1 MKRALCFVLLLSCST
16 ASAEMQLQRIN
27 EGQTTEFIYQLSA
40 SSTLRFKL
48 DNKLLNQ
55 YRGMRRYMPHMAD
68 QAVRHA
74 LLRKAA
80 ELQHNGARVR
90 FSPPNLPLQ
99 YSVQAAEPEKA
110 RQLMATLA
118 AEQQKALNDYLSKGY
133 YYLLDDP
140 IKGKGVIPDHLLFMQ
155 DALGQLQPV
164 ADAFIANYG
173 KNNIRQIAAQL
184 TAWVQQIPYRD
195 LDNRIESNGNGY
207 APPVQL
213 IFDHS
218 GDCDSKAVLWATVMR
233 LIFPTL
239 MIKIIYL
246 PNHAVIAAQVPATD
260 TEQVIDFAD
269 SSLLLIDP
277 TGPAPLK
284 LGQVG
289 DEYQTALQS
298 KQFSQR
304 TFPTLAP

>member
-27 EGQTTEFIYQLSA
+27 EGQTTEFIYQLNTN
-40 SSTLRFKL
+40 STLKFKL
-48 DNKLLNQ
+48 ENKLLNQ
-55 YRGMRRYMPHMAD
+55 YRGMRRYMPHLAD

-80 ELQHNGARVR
+80 ALQHNGVR
-90 FSPPNLPLQ
+90 IQFSPPNLPLQ

-110 RQLMATLA
+110 RQISATLV
-118 AEQQKALNDYLSKGY
+118 AEQNKAMNDYLAKGY
-133 YYLLDDP
+133 YYLLNDP
-140 IKGKGVIPDHLLFMQ
+140 VKGKGVIPDHLLFMR

-173 KNNIRQIAAQL
+173 KSNIRQIAAQL
-184 TAWVQQIPYRD
+184 TAWIQQIPYRD
-195 LDNRIESNGNGY
+195 LDNRLESNGNGY
-207 APPVQL
+207 APPAQL

-233 LIFPTL
+233 LIFPTM

-277 TGPAPLK
+277 TGPAQLK
-284 LGQVG
+284 LGQVS
-289 DEYQTALQS
+289 DEYQAALQS

>member
-1 MKRALCFVLLLSCST
+1 MKRALCFALLFSCST
-16 ASAEMQLQRIN
+16 VSAEMLLQRVT
-27 EGQTTEFIYQLSA
+27 EGQTTEFTYQLNA
-40 SSTLRFKL
+40 SSTLKFRL

-80 ELQHNGARVR
+80 ALQHNGVRVQ

-99 YSVQAAEPEKA
+99 YSVQATEPEKA
-110 RQLMATLA
+110 RQVMAALA
-118 AEQQKALNDYLSKGY
+118 AEQNKALNDYLAAGY

-140 IKGKGVIPDHLLFMQ
+140 VKGQGVIPDHLLFMR

-173 KNNIRQIAAQL
+173 KSNIRQIAAQL

-195 LDNRIESNGNGY
+195 LDDRLESNGKGY

-246 PNHAVIAAQVPATD
+246 PDHAIIAAQVPATD

-269 SSLLLIDP
+269 STLLLIDP

-289 DEYQTALQS
+289 DEYKAAVTS

-304 TFPTLAP
+304 TFPILDP

>member
-1 MKRALCFVLLLSCST
+1 MKRALCFVLLLGCST
-16 ASAEMQLQRIN
+16 ASAEMLLQRVAA
-27 EGQTTEFIYQLSA
+27 GQTTEFIYQLSA
-40 SSTLRFKL
+40 GSNLRFKL

-80 ELQHNGARVR
+80 ALQHQGVR
-90 FSPPNLPLQ
+90 IQFSPPNLPLQ
-99 YSVQAAEPEKA
+99 YSVQAAESEKA
-110 RQLMATLA
+110 QQMMATLA
-118 AEQQKALNDYLSKGY
+118 AEQTKALNDYLAKGY

-140 IKGKGVIPDHLLFMQ
+140 VKGKGVIPDHLLFMQ

-184 TAWVQQIPYRD
+184 TAWIQQIPYRD
-195 LDNRIESNGNGY
+195 LDNRLESNGNGY

-277 TGPAPLK
+277 TGPAQLK

-289 DEYQTALQS
+289 DEYQAALQS

-304 TFPTLAP
+304 TFPTLDP

>member
-1 MKRALCFVLLLSCST
+1 MKRVLCFVLLLGCST
-16 ASAEMQLQRIN
+16 ASAQMSLQRVTA
-27 EGQTTEFIYQLSA
+27 GQTTEFIYQLSA
-40 SSTLRFKL
+40 GSSLRFKL
-48 DNKLLNQ
+48 ENKLLNQ

-80 ELQHNGARVR
+80 ALQHQGVR
-90 FSPPNLPLQ
+90 IQFSPPNLPLQ
-99 YSVQAAEPEKA
+99 YSVQATEPEKA
-110 RQLMATLA
+110 QQMMATLA
-118 AEQQKALNDYLSKGY
+118 AEQNKALNDYLAKGY

-140 IKGKGVIPDHLLFMQ
+140 VKGKGVIPDHLLFMQ

-184 TAWVQQIPYRD
+184 TAWIQQIPYRD
-195 LDNRIESNGNGY
+195 LDNRLESNGNGY

-246 PNHAVIAAQVPATD
+246 PNHAVIAAQVPATE

-277 TGPAPLK
+277 TGPAQLK

-289 DEYQTALQS
+289 DEYQAALQS

-304 TFPTLAP
+304 TFPTLDP

>member
-1 MKRALCFVLLLSCST
+1 MKRALCFVLLFSCST

-27 EGQTTEFIYQLSA
+27 EGQTTEFIYQLST

-80 ELQHNGARVR
+80 ALQHNGARVQ

-99 YSVQAAEPEKA
+99 YSVQAAEPEKT
-110 RQLMATLA
+110 RELMATLA

-233 LIFPTL
+233 LIFPSL

-304 TFPTLAP
+304 TFPTLDP

>member
-80 ELQHNGARVR
+80 ALQHNGARVQ

-99 YSVQAAEPEKA
+99 YSVQAAEPKKA
-110 RQLMATLA
+110 RELMATLA
-118 AEQQKALNDYLSKGY
+118 AEQQKALNDYLAKGY

-233 LIFPTL
+233 LIFPSL

-289 DEYQTALQS
+289 AEYQAALQS

-304 TFPTLAP
+304 TFPTLDP

>member
-16 ASAEMQLQRIN
+16 VSAQMQLQRIS
-27 EGQTTEFIYQLSA
+27 EGQTTEFIYQISA
-40 SSTLRFKL
+40 SSTLSFKL

-80 ELQHNGARVR
+80 ALQHNGARVQ

-110 RQLMATLA
+110 REMMATLA
-118 AEQQKALNDYLSKGY
+118 AEQQKALNDYLAKGY

-277 TGPAPLK
+277 TGPAQLK

-289 DEYQTALQS
+289 AEYQAALQS

-304 TFPTLAP
+304 TFPTLDP

>member
-80 ELQHNGARVR
+80 ELQHNGAWVR

-304 TFPTLAP
+304 TFPTLDP

>member
-1 MKRALCFVLLLSCST
+1 MKKVLCPILLLSCQLAYADMMFQRT
-16 ASAEMQLQRIN
+16 SA
-27 EGQTTEFIYQLSA
+27 GQATEFTYQLA
-40 SSTLRFKL
+40 KDSTLRFRL
-48 DNKLLNQ
+48 ENKLLNQ
-55 YRGMRRYMPHMAD
+55 YRGMKRYMPHMAD

-80 ELQHNGARVR
+80 AMQQNGIRVQ

-99 YSVQAAEPEKA
+99 YSVQADDQAKVKQA
-110 RQLMATLA
+110 MSTLA
-118 AEQQKALNDYLSKGY
+118 DEQKKALTEYLAKGY

-140 IKGKGVIPDHLLFMQ
+140 VKGKGVIPDHLLFMQ
-155 DALGQLQPV
+155 DALSHLQPV

-173 KNNIRQIAAQL
+173 KKNIRQIAAHL
-184 TAWVQQIPYRD
+184 TSWIQQIPYRD
-195 LDNRIESNGNGY
+195 LDNRLASNGNGY

-218 GDCDSKAVLWATVMR
+218 GDCDSKAVLWASVMR

-269 SSLLLIDP
+269 ASLLLIDP

-284 LGQVG
+284 LGQVSS
-289 DEYQTALQS
+289 EFQAALKS
-298 KQFSQR
+298 RQFSQR

>member
-1 MKRALCFVLLLSCST
+1 
-16 ASAEMQLQRIN
+16 MQLQRIS

-40 SSTLRFKL
+40 SSTLSFKL

-80 ELQHNGARVR
+80 ALQHNGARVQ

-110 RQLMATLA
+110 REMMATLA
-118 AEQQKALNDYLSKGY
+118 AEQQKALNDYLAKGY

-277 TGPAPLK
+277 TGPAQLK

-289 DEYQTALQS
+289 AEYQAALQS

-304 TFPTLAP
+304 TFPTLDP

>member
-1 MKRALCFVLLLSCST
+1 MV
-16 ASAEMQLQRIN
+16 LQRTVVG
-27 EGQTTEFIYQLSA
+27 ETTEFSYQLA
-40 SSTLRFKL
+40 GNAKLEFKL

-55 YRGMRRYMPHMAD
+55 YRGMRRYLPHMAD
-68 QAVRHA
+68 EAVRHA

-80 ELQHNGARVR
+80 GLQQNGVR
-90 FSPPNLPLQ
+90 IQFSPPNLPLQ
-99 YSVQAAEPEKA
+99 YSVQAADPAQA
-110 RQLMATLA
+110 RQIMATLD
-118 AEQQKALNDYLSKGY
+118 AEQGKALNTYLAKGY

-140 IKGKGVIPDHLLFMQ
+140 VKGKGVIPDHLLFMH
-155 DALGQLQPV
+155 DALSQLKPV
-164 ADAFIANYG
+164 ADAFINQYG
-173 KNNIRQIAAQL
+173 NKNIRQIAAQL

-195 LDNRIESNGNGY
+195 LDNRLESNGNGY

-246 PNHAVIAAQVPATD
+246 PNHAMIAAQVPATD
-260 TEQVIDFAD
+260 REQVIDFAD
-269 SSLLLIDP
+269 ASLLLIDP
-277 TGPAPLK
+277 TGPALLP
-284 LGQVG
+284 LGQVNPT
-289 DEYQTALQS
+289 YQAAIQS

-304 TFPTLAP
+304 TFPNLDL

>member
-16 ASAEMQLQRIN
+16 ASAEMLLQRVN
-27 EGQTTEFIYQLSA
+27 EGQTTEFIYQLTA
-40 SSTLRFKL
+40 NSTLRFKL
-48 DNKLLNQ
+48 ENKLLNQ

-80 ELQHNGARVR
+80 ALQHNGVRVQ

-99 YSVQAAEPEKA
+99 YSVQATEPDKT
-110 RQLMATLA
+110 RQMMATLA
-118 AEQQKALNDYLSKGY
+118 AEQQKALNDYLAKGY

-140 IKGKGVIPDHLLFMQ
+140 VKGKGVIPDHLLFMQ

-173 KNNIRQIAAQL
+173 KSNIRQIAAQL
-184 TAWVQQIPYRD
+184 TAWIQQIPYRD
-195 LDNRIESNGNGY
+195 LDNRLESNGNGY

-284 LGQVG
+284 LGQVS
-289 DEYQTALQS
+289 DEFQAALRS

-304 TFPTLAP
+304 TFPTLDP

>member
-1 MKRALCFVLLLSCST
+1 MKRALCFVLLLGCST
-16 ASAEMQLQRIN
+16 ASAQMPLQRVAA
-27 EGQTTEFIYQLSA
+27 GQTTEFIYQLSA
-40 SSTLRFKL
+40 GSNLRFKL

-80 ELQHNGARVR
+80 ALQHQGVR
-90 FSPPNLPLQ
+90 IQFSPPNLPLQ

-110 RQLMATLA
+110 QQMMATLA
-118 AEQQKALNDYLSKGY
+118 AEQTKALNDYLAKGY

-140 IKGKGVIPDHLLFMQ
+140 VKGKGVIPDHLLFMQ

-184 TAWVQQIPYRD
+184 TAWIQQIPYRD
-195 LDNRIESNGNGY
+195 LDNRLESNGNGY

-277 TGPAPLK
+277 TGPAQLK

-289 DEYQTALQS
+289 DEYQAALQS

-304 TFPTLAP
+304 TFPTLDP

>member
-1 MKRALCFVLLLSCST
+1 MKSALCLILLLGCSA
-16 ASAEMQLQRIN
+16 ASAEMQLQRVT
-27 EGQTTEFIYQLSA
+27 EGQTTEFIYQLNA
-40 SSTLRFKL
+40 SSTLRFRL

-80 ELQHNGARVR
+80 ALQHNGVR
-90 FSPPNLPLQ
+90 IQFSPPNLPLQ
-99 YSVQAAEPEKA
+99 YSVQAAETGKA
-110 RQLMATLA
+110 QQMMATLA
-118 AEQQKALNDYLSKGY
+118 AEQSKALNDYLAKGY

-140 IKGKGVIPDHLLFMQ
+140 VKGKGVIPDHLLFMQ

-184 TAWVQQIPYRD
+184 TSWIQQIPYRD
-195 LDNRIESNGNGY
+195 LDNRLESNGNGY

-246 PNHAVIAAQVPATD
+246 PNHAVIAAQVPATE
-260 TEQVIDFAD
+260 TELVIDFAD

-289 DEYQTALQS
+289 DEYQPALKS

-304 TFPTLAP
+304 TFPTLDP

>member
-1 MKRALCFVLLLSCST
+1 ML
-16 ASAEMQLQRIN
+16 LQRAAA
-27 EGQTTEFIYQLSA
+27 GQQTEFSYQLPPEPA
-40 SSTLRFKL
+40 LVFRL

-55 YRGMRRYMPHMAD
+55 YRGMKRYTPHMAE

-74 LLRKAA
+74 LMRKAA
-80 ELQHNGARVR
+80 SLQQQGVR
-90 FSPPNLPLQ
+90 IQFSPPNLPLQ
-99 YSVQAAEPEKA
+99 FTVQADDSTKA
-110 RQLMATLA
+110 KTVAATLRSL
-118 AEQQKALNDYLSKGY
+118 QTSALDQYLAQGY
-133 YYLLDDP
+133 YFLLDDP
-140 IKGKGVIPDHLLFMQ
+140 VKGKGVIPDHLRFMQ

-164 ADAFIANYG
+164 ADAFISNYG
-173 KNNIRQIAAQL
+173 KKNIRQIAARL
-184 TAWVQQIPYRD
+184 TLWIQQIPYRD
-195 LDNRIESNGNGY
+195 LDNRIESNGKGY

-213 IFDHS
+213 IFDHN

-246 PNHAVIAAQVPATD
+246 PNHAIIAAQVPATD

-269 SSLLLIDP
+269 ASLLLIDP

-284 LGQVG
+284 LGQISP
-289 DEYQTALQS
+289 EFQAALRS

-304 TFPTLAP
+304 TFPTLDL

>member
-27 EGQTTEFIYQLSA
+27 EGQTTEFVYQLSA

-55 YRGMRRYMPHMAD
+55 YRGMRRYAPHMAD

-80 ELQHNGARVR
+80 ALQHNGARVQ

-99 YSVQAAEPEKA
+99 YSVQAAEPGKA
-110 RQLMATLA
+110 RELMATLA
-118 AEQQKALNDYLSKGY
+118 AEQQKALNDYLAKGY

-173 KNNIRQIAAQL
+173 KNNIRQIAAHL

-195 LDNRIESNGNGY
+195 LDNRIESNGHGY

-289 DEYQTALQS
+289 AEYQAALQS

-304 TFPTLAP
+304 TFPTLDP

>member
-1 MKRALCFVLLLSCST
+1 MKRALCFVLLLGCST
-16 ASAEMQLQRIN
+16 VSAQMPLQRVTA
-27 EGQTTEFIYQLSA
+27 GQTTEFIYQLSA
-40 SSTLRFKL
+40 SSSLRFKL

-80 ELQHNGARVR
+80 ALQHQGVR
-90 FSPPNLPLQ
+90 IQFSPPNLPLQ

-110 RQLMATLA
+110 QQMMATLA
-118 AEQQKALNDYLSKGY
+118 AEQNKALNDYLAKGY

-140 IKGKGVIPDHLLFMQ
+140 VKGKGVIPDHLLFMQ

-184 TAWVQQIPYRD
+184 TAWIQQIPYRD
-195 LDNRIESNGNGY
+195 LDNRLESNGNGY

-277 TGPAPLK
+277 TGPAQLK

-289 DEYQTALQS
+289 DEYQAALQS

-304 TFPTLAP
+304 TFPTLDP

>member
-27 EGQTTEFIYQLSA
+27 EGQTTEFIYQLNTN
-40 SSTLRFKL
+40 STLKFKL
-48 DNKLLNQ
+48 ENKLLNQ
-55 YRGMRRYMPHMAD
+55 YRGMRRYMPHLAD

-80 ELQHNGARVR
+80 ALQHNGVR
-90 FSPPNLPLQ
+90 IQFSPPNLPLQ

-110 RQLMATLA
+110 RQISATLV
-118 AEQQKALNDYLSKGY
+118 AEQNKAMNDYLAKGY
-133 YYLLDDP
+133 YYLLNDP
-140 IKGKGVIPDHLLFMQ
+140 VKGKGVIPDHLLFMR

-173 KNNIRQIAAQL
+173 KSNIRQIAAQL
-184 TAWVQQIPYRD
+184 TAWIQQIPYRD
-195 LDNRIESNGNGY
+195 LDNRLESNGNGY
-207 APPVQL
+207 APPAQL

-233 LIFPTL
+233 LIFPTM

-269 SSLLLIDP
+269 SSLLLIDT
-277 TGPAPLK
+277 TGPAQLK
-284 LGQVG
+284 LGQVS
-289 DEYQTALQS
+289 DEYQAALQS

>member
-1 MKRALCFVLLLSCST
+1 VKRALCFVLLLSCST
-16 ASAEMQLQRIN
+16 VSAQMQLQRIS

-40 SSTLRFKL
+40 SSTLSFKL

-80 ELQHNGARVR
+80 ALQHNGARVQ

-110 RQLMATLA
+110 REMMATLA
-118 AEQQKALNDYLSKGY
+118 AEQQKALNDYLAKGY

-277 TGPAPLK
+277 TGPAQLK

-289 DEYQTALQS
+289 AEYQAALQS

-304 TFPTLAP
+304 TFPTLDP

>member
-16 ASAEMQLQRIN
+16 VSAQMQLQRIS

-40 SSTLRFKL
+40 SSTLSFKL

-80 ELQHNGARVR
+80 ALQHNGARVQ

-110 RQLMATLA
+110 REMMATLA
-118 AEQQKALNDYLSKGY
+118 AEQQKALNDYLAKGY

-277 TGPAPLK
+277 TGPAQLK

-289 DEYQTALQS
+289 AEYQAALQS

-304 TFPTLAP
+304 TFPTLDP

>member
-1 MKRALCFVLLLSCST
+1 MKRALCFVLLLGCST
-16 ASAEMQLQRIN
+16 ASAQMPLQRVAA
-27 EGQTTEFIYQLSA
+27 GQTTEFIYQLSA
-40 SSTLRFKL
+40 GSNLRFKL

-80 ELQHNGARVR
+80 ALQHQGVR
-90 FSPPNLPLQ
+90 IQFSPPNLPLQ

-110 RQLMATLA
+110 QQMMATLA
-118 AEQQKALNDYLSKGY
+118 AEQTKALNDYLAKGY

-140 IKGKGVIPDHLLFMQ
+140 VKGKGVIPDHLLFMQ

-184 TAWVQQIPYRD
+184 TAWIQQIPYRG
-195 LDNRIESNGNGY
+195 LDNRLESNGNGY

-277 TGPAPLK
+277 TGPAQLK

-289 DEYQTALQS
+289 DEYQAALQS

-304 TFPTLAP
+304 TFPTLDP

>member
-1 MKRALCFVLLLSCST
+1 
-16 ASAEMQLQRIN
+16 
-27 EGQTTEFIYQLSA
+27 
-40 SSTLRFKL
+40 LRFKL

-80 ELQHNGARVR
+80 ALQQNGVR
-90 FSPPNLPLQ
+90 IQFSPPNLPLQ
-99 YSVQAAEPEKA
+99 YSVQAAEPKLTQ
-110 RQLMATLA
+110 QLMATLA
-118 AEQQKALNDYLSKGY
+118 AEQSKALNDYLAKGY

-140 IKGKGVIPDHLLFMQ
+140 VKGKGVIPDHLLFMQ

-184 TAWVQQIPYRD
+184 TAWIQQIPYRD
-195 LDNRIESNGNGY
+195 LDNRVESNGNGY

-233 LIFPTL
+233 LIFPSL

-246 PNHAVIAAQVPATD
+246 PNHAIIAAQVPATD

-277 TGPAPLK
+277 TGPALLK
-284 LGQVG
+284 LGQIS
-289 DEYQTALQS
+289 DQYQSALQS

>member
-1 MKRALCFVLLLSCST
+1 MKRALCFVLLFSCST

-40 SSTLRFKL
+40 SSPLRFKL

-80 ELQHNGARVR
+80 ALQHNGARVQ

-110 RQLMATLA
+110 RELMATLA

-233 LIFPTL
+233 LIFPSL

-277 TGPAPLK
+277 TGPALLK

-289 DEYQTALQS
+289 AEYQAALQS

-304 TFPTLAP
+304 TFPTLDP

>member
-1 MKRALCFVLLLSCST
+1 ML
-16 ASAEMQLQRIN
+16 LQRAAK
-27 EGQTTEFIYQLSA
+27 GQATEFSYQNAPEPKLV
-40 SSTLRFKL
+40 FQL
-48 DNKLLNQ
+48 DNKLLDQ
-55 YRGMRRYMPHMAD
+55 YRGMKNYMPHMTD

-74 LLRKAA
+74 LIRKAA
-80 ELQHNGARVR
+80 TLQQKGVR
-90 FSPPNLPLQ
+90 IQFSPPNLPLT
-99 YSVQAAEPEKA
+99 YSVQADDATQAKQIMNTLNTLQRSAMTEHLA
-110 RQLMATLA
+110 R
-118 AEQQKALNDYLSKGY
+118 GY

-140 IKGKGVIPDHLLFMQ
+140 VKGKGVIPDHLQFMQ

-173 KNNIRQIAAQL
+173 RNNIRQIAARL
-184 TAWVQQIPYRD
+184 TDWVQRIPYRN
-195 LDNRIESNGNGY
+195 LDDRLVSNGSGY

-233 LIFPTL
+233 LIFPKL

-246 PNHAVIAAQVPATD
+246 PNHAVIAAQVPAIE
-260 TEQVIDFAD
+260 TEMVIDLAD
-269 SSLLLIDP
+269 ASLLLIDP

-284 LGQVG
+284 LGQINK
-289 DEYQTALQS
+289 EFHIALQN

-304 TFPTLAP
+304 TFPILDL

>member
-27 EGQTTEFIYQLSA
+27 EGQTTEFIYQLNTN
-40 SSTLRFKL
+40 STLKFKL
-48 DNKLLNQ
+48 ENKLLNQ
-55 YRGMRRYMPHMAD
+55 YRGMRRYMPHLAD

-80 ELQHNGARVR
+80 ALQHNGVR
-90 FSPPNLPLQ
+90 IQFSPPNLPLQ
-99 YSVQAAEPEKA
+99 YSVHAAEPEKA
-110 RQLMATLA
+110 RQISATLV
-118 AEQQKALNDYLSKGY
+118 AEQNKAMNDYLAKGY
-133 YYLLDDP
+133 YYLLNDP
-140 IKGKGVIPDHLLFMQ
+140 VKGKGVIPDHLLFMR

-173 KNNIRQIAAQL
+173 KSNIRQIAAQL
-184 TAWVQQIPYRD
+184 TAWIQQIPYRD
-195 LDNRIESNGNGY
+195 LDNRLESNGNGY
-207 APPVQL
+207 APPAQL

-233 LIFPTL
+233 LIFPTM

-269 SSLLLIDP
+269 SSLLLIDT
-277 TGPAPLK
+277 TGPAQLK
-284 LGQVG
+284 LGQVS
-289 DEYQTALQS
+289 DEYQAALQS

>member
-1 MKRALCFVLLLSCST
+1 MV
-16 ASAEMQLQRIN
+16 LQRVVKD
-27 EGQTTEFIYQLSA
+27 QQTEFSYQQAPEPDLVF
-40 SSTLRFKL
+40 RL

-55 YRGMRRYMPHMAD
+55 YRGMKRYMPHMAE

-80 ELQHNGARVR
+80 ALQQKGVR
-90 FSPPNLPLQ
+90 IQFSPPNLPLQ
-99 YSVQAAEPEKA
+99 FSVQADDS
-110 RQLMATLA
+110 ATAKHIAGTLTTL
-118 AEQQKALNDYLSKGY
+118 QKTALNAYLAGGY

-140 IKGKGVIPDHLLFMQ
+140 IKGKGVIPDHLRFMQ

-164 ADAFIANYG
+164 ADAFITSYG
-173 KNNIRQIAAQL
+173 KKNIRQIAARL
-184 TAWVQQIPYRD
+184 TSWIQQIPYRD
-195 LDNRIESNGNGY
+195 LDNRIESNGKGY

-213 IFDHS
+213 IFDHN

-246 PNHAVIAAQVPATD
+246 PNHAIIAAQVPATD

-269 SSLLLIDP
+269 ASLLLIDP

-284 LGQVG
+284 LGQVSP
-289 DEYQTALQS
+289 EFQAALQS

-304 TFPTLAP
+304 TFPSLDL

>member
-16 ASAEMQLQRIN
+16 ASAEMLLQRIN

-40 SSTLRFKL
+40 NSTLRFKL
-48 DNKLLNQ
+48 ENKMLNQ

-80 ELQHNGARVR
+80 ALQHNGARVQ

-99 YSVQAAEPEKA
+99 YSVQATEPEKA
-110 RQLMATLA
+110 RQLMTTLA
-118 AEQQKALNDYLSKGY
+118 AEQQKALNDYLAKGY

-173 KNNIRQIAAQL
+173 KSNIRQIAAQL
-184 TAWVQQIPYRD
+184 TAWIQQIPYRD
-195 LDNRIESNGNGY
+195 LDNRLESNGNGY
-207 APPVQL
+207 APPLQL

-284 LGQVG
+284 LGQVS
-289 DEYQTALQS
+289 DEFQAALQS

-304 TFPTLAP
+304 TFPTLDP

>member
-1 MKRALCFVLLLSCST
+1 MKRVLCFVLLLGCST
-16 ASAEMQLQRIN
+16 ASAQMSLQRVTA
-27 EGQTTEFIYQLSA
+27 GQTTEFIYQLSA
-40 SSTLRFKL
+40 GSSLRFKL
-48 DNKLLNQ
+48 ENKLLNQ

-80 ELQHNGARVR
+80 ALQHQGVR
-90 FSPPNLPLQ
+90 IQFSPPNLPLE
-99 YSVQAAEPEKA
+99 YSVQATEPEKA
-110 RQLMATLA
+110 QQMMATLA
-118 AEQQKALNDYLSKGY
+118 AEQNKALNDYLAKGY

-140 IKGKGVIPDHLLFMQ
+140 VKGKGVIPDHLLFMQ

-184 TAWVQQIPYRD
+184 TAWIQQIPYRD
-195 LDNRIESNGNGY
+195 LDNRLESNGNGY

-246 PNHAVIAAQVPATD
+246 PNHAVIAAQVPATE

-277 TGPAPLK
+277 TGPAQLK

-289 DEYQTALQS
+289 DEYQAALQS

-304 TFPTLAP
+304 TFPTLDP

>member
-1 MKRALCFVLLLSCST
+1 MKRALCFVLLLGCST
-16 ASAEMQLQRIN
+16 ASAQMSLQRVTADH
-27 EGQTTEFIYQLSA
+27 TTEFIYQLSA
-40 SSTLRFKL
+40 SSSLRFKL

-80 ELQHNGARVR
+80 ALQHQGVR
-90 FSPPNLPLQ
+90 IQFSPPNLPLQ

-110 RQLMATLA
+110 QQMMATLA
-118 AEQQKALNDYLSKGY
+118 AEQSKALNDYLAKGY

-140 IKGKGVIPDHLLFMQ
+140 VKGKGVIPDHLLFMQ

-184 TAWVQQIPYRD
+184 TAWIQQIPYRD
-195 LDNRIESNGNGY
+195 LDNRLESNGNGY

-233 LIFPTL
+233 LIFPSL

-277 TGPAPLK
+277 TGPAQLK

-289 DEYQTALQS
+289 DQYQAALQS

-304 TFPTLAP
+304 TFPTLDP

>member
-1 MKRALCFVLLLSCST
+1 MKKVLCSILLLSCHL
-16 ASAEMQLQRIN
+16 ASADMVFQRTN
-27 EGQTTEFIYQLSA
+27 TGQATEFSYQLA
-40 SSTLRFKL
+40 KDSTLRFRL
-48 DNKLLNQ
+48 ENKLLNQ
-55 YRGMRRYMPHMAD
+55 YRGMKRYMPHMAD

-80 ELQHNGARVR
+80 SMQQNGIRVQ

-99 YSVQAAEPEKA
+99 YSVQADDQAKVKQA
-110 RQLMATLA
+110 MSTLA
-118 AEQQKALNDYLSKGY
+118 NEQSKALTEYLAKGY

-140 IKGKGVIPDHLLFMQ
+140 VKGKGVIPDHLLFMQ
-155 DALGQLQPV
+155 DALGHLQPV

-173 KNNIRQIAAQL
+173 NKNIRQIAAHL
-184 TAWVQQIPYRD
+184 TSWIQQIPYRD
-195 LDNRIESNGNGY
+195 LDNRLASNGNGY

-218 GDCDSKAVLWATVMR
+218 GDCDSKAVLWASVMR

-269 SSLLLIDP
+269 ASLLLIDP

-284 LGQVG
+284 LGQVSS
-289 DEYQTALQS
+289 EFQAALKS

>member
-1 MKRALCFVLLLSCST
+1 MKRALCFVMLFSCST

-27 EGQTTEFIYQLSA
+27 EGQTTEFIYQLST

-80 ELQHNGARVR
+80 ALQHNGARVQ

-110 RQLMATLA
+110 REMMATLA
-118 AEQQKALNDYLSKGY
+118 AEQQKALNDYLATGY

-239 MIKIIYL
+239 LIKIIYL

-277 TGPAPLK
+277 TGPAQLK

-289 DEYQTALQS
+289 AEYQAALQS

-304 TFPTLAP
+304 TFPTLDP

>member
-1 MKRALCFVLLLSCST
+1 MKRAICAVLLFSCSI
-16 ASAEMQLQRIN
+16 ASAEMVLKRTAAG
-27 EGQTTEFIYQLSA
+27 EATEFAYQLTA
-40 SSTLRFKL
+40 ESTLRFRL

-80 ELQHNGARVR
+80 SLQQAGVR
-90 FSPPNLPLQ
+90 IQFSPPNLPLQ
-99 YSVQAAEPEKA
+99 YSVQAADQTKA
-110 RQLMATLA
+110 RQIMATLA
-118 AEQQKALNDYLSKGY
+118 NEQNKALNEYLAKGY
-133 YYLLDDP
+133 YYLLNDP
-140 IKGKGVIPDHLLFMQ
+140 VKGKGVIPDHLLFMQ

-173 KNNIRQIAAQL
+173 KKNIRQIAAHL
-184 TAWVQQIPYRD
+184 TTWIQQIPYRD
-195 LDNRIESNGNGY
+195 LDDRLESNGNGY

-218 GDCDSKAVLWATVMR
+218 GDCDSKAVLWASVMR
-233 LIFPTL
+233 LIFPSL

-246 PNHAVIAAQVPATD
+246 PNHAVIAAQVPATE

-269 SSLLLIDP
+269 ASLLLIDP

-284 LGQVG
+284 LGQIG
-289 DEYQTALQS
+289 AEFQAALQS
-298 KQFSQR
+298 KQFSHR
-304 TFPTLAP
+304 TFPTLEP